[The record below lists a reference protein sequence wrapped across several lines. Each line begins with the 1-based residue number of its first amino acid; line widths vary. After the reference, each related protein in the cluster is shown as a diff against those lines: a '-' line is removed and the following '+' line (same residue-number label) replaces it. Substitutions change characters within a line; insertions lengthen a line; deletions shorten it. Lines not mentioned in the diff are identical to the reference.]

1 MPKGL
6 KQTSS
11 LIMISGSV
19 TESANNTFTDDKVDL
34 QLNALDN
41 EVFVVQSID
50 LSLGLPDMKTD
61 AVTSTELT
69 LSATERSNVGSLA
82 NTNVMAFLR
91 TSISN
96 VGDTCAVFQET
107 KGGETPPANM
117 DYIYIL
123 ATPDFYANIVGT
135 DNSNPKQGSFRIYG
149 YRARADAATY
159 AALVQSEV
167 LSE

>member
-11 LIMISGSV
+11 LIMISGNV

-69 LSATERSNVGSLA
+69 LSATQRTDVGSLA
-82 NTNVMAFLR
+82 NSNVMAFLR
-91 TSISN
+91 TSIAN
-96 VGDTCAVFQET
+96 VGDTAAVFQET
-107 KGGETPPANM
+107 KGGETPTANM

-123 ATPDFYANIVGT
+123 ATPDFYANIKGT
-135 DNSNPKQGSFRIYG
+135 DNADAKVGSFRIYG

>member
-11 LIMISGSV
+11 LIMISGNI
-19 TESANNTFTDDKVDL
+19 TESAADTFTNEKVDL

-50 LSLGLPDMKTD
+50 LSLGLPDMKIDT
-61 AVTSTELT
+61 VSSTELT
-69 LSATERSNVGSLA
+69 LSATQRTNVGSLA
-82 NTNVMAFLR
+82 NSNVMAFLR
-91 TSISN
+91 TSIAN
-96 VGDTCAVFQET
+96 NGDTSAVFQET

-135 DNSNPKQGSFRIYG
+135 GNANAKTGSFRVYG